1 MSPPRKRRFAAF
13 SPQGAKQHLGRPDG
27 FLESTAGTS
36 ASLHSRLLT
45 SLLLATLLVWA
56 MAGVVSYLKAR
67 HEAGELLDG
76 QLAQSS
82 KLLMAQAEH
91 ERDDLAKGFAFD
103 EEVVDR
109 VDHPYEQPLEF
120 QIWGA
125 DGRLLL
131 KSNDAPSVPL
141 SRENGYTDIQHAGKP
156 WRMFA
161 SWSPDR
167 GFQVQV
173 AEPLAGR
180 ERLAL
185 EVAMQVGLPIVL
197 ALPLIALLIFW
208 AVRHPL
214 RPLDELA
221 DTVATRTAANLT
233 PLQTGALPREV
244 LPLTAALNSLLGR
257 LNQALDGER
266 RFTADAAHELRTPL
280 AAIQIQAQVALAS
293 RDEDGRAHALEQVLA
308 GTRRATR
315 LVEQLLRLARLDPLA
330 GLTAARPIELADL
343 VRQVVEE
350 LHPDTGRVRME
361 AVANAT
367 VAGDADLLRV
377 ALRNLLDNALRYSPP
392 DSPIA
397 LGVSMENA
405 APRLWVEDNGPG
417 VPAAELPRL
426 TERFYRGSEAAQSG
440 SGLGLAIVARI
451 AQLHGARLSLEN
463 RPEGG
468 LRAMLV
474 WVGKET
480 TTGC

>member
-1 MSPPRKRRFAAF
+1 LNRVAA
-13 SPQGAKQHLGRPDG
+13 P
-27 FLESTAGTS
+27 
-36 ASLHSRLLT
+36 ASLRARLLT
-45 SLLLATLLVWA
+45 PLLLATLLVWS

-91 ERDDLAKGFAFD
+91 EMEDLAEVAALV

-141 SRENGYTDIQHAGKP
+141 SRADGYSDIRHAGKP
-156 WRMFA
+156 WRMF
-161 SWSPDR
+161 SIWSPDHR
-167 GFQVQV
+167 FQVQV

-180 ERLAL
+180 EQVAL
-185 EVAMQVGLPIVL
+185 DVAMQVGLPIILV
-197 ALPLIALLIFW
+197 LPLIALVIFW
-208 AVRHPL
+208 AVRHAL
-214 RPLDELA
+214 RPMEELA
-221 DTVATRTAANLT
+221 GTVATRTAANLT
-233 PLQTGALPREV
+233 PLQTDGLPREV
-244 LPLTAALNSLLGR
+244 LSLAVALNRLLDR
-257 LNQALDGER
+257 LNHALDSER

-293 RDEDGRAHALEQVLA
+293 QKEEGRAHALEQVLA

-330 GLTAARPIELADL
+330 GLPTTHSIELTAL

-350 LHPDTGRVRME
+350 LHLGSQAERLRVE
-361 AVANAT
+361 VLDNT
-367 VAGDADLLRV
+367 SVAGDPDLLRV

-392 DSPIA
+392 GSRIT
-397 LGVSMENA
+397 LGASLENG
-405 APRLWVEDNGPG
+405 APRLWVDDNGPG
-417 VPAAELPRL
+417 VAEEELPRL
-426 TERFYRGSEAAQSG
+426 TERFYRGGEVTQGG

-463 RPEGG
+463 RAEGG

-474 WVGKET
+474 WRIA
-480 TTGC
+480 